1 MPKLLHL
8 HITPTGYRKKMALY
22 MTRAKLSNE
31 AFKGY
36 VENPSDR
43 EAALQKL
50 TGGLGMTMHKMYF
63 SVSTAEIV
71 TIAEG
76 TAAAMAAAEMVIGS
90 SGTTT
95 SIEVIELIDSKS
107 MTAAMETANRVVST
121 YQAPNK

>member
-1 MPKLLHL
+1 
-8 HITPTGYRKKMALY
+8 MALY
-22 MTRAKLSNE
+22 MTTAKLSNE

-71 TIAEG
+71 TIGEG
-76 TAAAMAAAEMVIGS
+76 TAEQFAAVEMVIAS
-90 SGTTT
+90 SGTVTNFEG
-95 SIEVIELIDSKS
+95 IEIIDSKS
-107 MTAAMETANRVVST
+107 MTAAMETANKVVSA
-121 YQAPNK
+121 YQAPNQ

>member
-1 MPKLLHL
+1 
-8 HITPTGYRKKMALY
+8 MALY

-63 SVSTAEIV
+63 SVSISWIV
-71 TIAEG
+71 TIER
-76 TAAAMAAAEMVIGS
+76 TTDAMAAAEMVIDS
-90 SGTTT
+90 SMKTTG
-95 SIEVIELIDSKS
+95 IEVIELIDSKS
-107 MTAAMETANRVVST
+107 MTTVLETANKVVSP
-121 YQAPNK
+121 YQASSE

>member
-1 MPKLLHL
+1 MLKIRRGGCTPKA
-8 HITPTGYRKKMALY
+8 YR
-22 MTRAKLSNE
+22 
-31 AFKGY
+31 
-36 VENPSDR
+36 
-43 EAALQKL
+43 
-50 TGGLGMTMHKMYF
+50 GLVMTMHKMYF

-76 TAAAMAAAEMVIGS
+76 TADAMAAAEMVIGS

-107 MTAAMETANRVVST
+107 MTAAMETANKVVSA

>member
-1 MPKLLHL
+1 
-8 HITPTGYRKKMALY
+8 MALY

-76 TAAAMAAAEMVIGS
+76 TAEMVIGS

-95 SIEVIELIDSKS
+95 GIEVIELIDSKS
-107 MTAAMETANRVVST
+107 MTAAMETANKVVSA

>member
-1 MPKLLHL
+1 
-8 HITPTGYRKKMALY
+8 MALY
-22 MTRAKLSNE
+22 MTRSKLSKE

-36 VENPSDR
+36 VENQSDR
-43 EAALQKL
+43 EAALHKL
-50 TGGLGMTMHKMYF
+50 TDGLRMTMHKMYF

-76 TAAAMAAAEMVIGS
+76 TADAIAAAEMVIGS

-95 SIEVIELIDSKS
+95 GIEVIELIDSKS
-107 MTAAMETANRVVST
+107 MTATMETANKVVSA

>member
-1 MPKLLHL
+1 
-8 HITPTGYRKKMALY
+8 MALY

-76 TAAAMAAAEMVIGS
+76 TAEMVIGS

-95 SIEVIELIDSKS
+95 GIEVIQLIDSKS
-107 MTAAMETANRVVST
+107 MTAAMETANKVVSA

>member
-1 MPKLLHL
+1 
-8 HITPTGYRKKMALY
+8 MALY

-63 SVSTAEIV
+63 SVSTADIV
-71 TIAEG
+71 TIAKG
-76 TAAAMAAAEMVIGS
+76 TAEAMATERFISS
-90 SGTTT
+90 SGTTLG
-95 SIEVIELIDSKS
+95 IEVIEPINSKS
-107 MTAAMETANRVVST
+107 KLPLWKRLTR
-121 YQAPNK
+121 